1 MAEGR
6 PSVRVSALAGTN
18 LEALRGMIAEHL
30 REARGRSSHTLE
42 LPCDG
47 QLGERLSYLHRH
59 PRISVLETA
68 TTGSGEALIVTVEMD
83 RDTHRA
89 YVGQQ
94 RRWGESDSE
103 APDDGSGGRS
113 GGDV

>member
-1 MAEGR
+1 M
-6 PSVRVSALAGTN
+6 
-18 LEALRGMIAEHL
+18 
-30 REARGRSSHTLE
+30 
-42 LPCDG
+42 
-47 QLGERLSYLHRH
+47 
-59 PRISVLETA
+59 LETA

-103 APDDGSGGRS
+103 APDDGCGGRS